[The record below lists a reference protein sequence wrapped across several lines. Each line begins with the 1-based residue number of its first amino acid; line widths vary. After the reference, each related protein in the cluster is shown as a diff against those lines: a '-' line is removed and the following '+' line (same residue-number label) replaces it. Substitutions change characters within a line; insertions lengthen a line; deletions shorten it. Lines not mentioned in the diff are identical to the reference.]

1 MDGVKVSAERRAAED
16 RWRGDEIGITTIL
29 GPSILQGGQEYP
41 LKVHQRQPADR
52 LKSVSTSALSSPAP
66 PLQIRRR
73 NNIAGC
79 YDNRAAS
86 RRIASHRAKPP
97 RKLALLHHNDFSLVA
112 ALPLLPRFSPPFC
125 TRHRFSERSPPPPSP
140 PPPPSRLEISISGF
154 SARFSGKISVITA
167 RTLDVQVSVERA
179 PFPAGC
185 VFLIGVGGGGCPDRI
200 VSRERFYATWTD
212 PSFGFRKRDL
222 LENARKF
229 VENAREGRFFAR
241 EAVEWKREELKF
253 VRARS
258 FTR

>member
-140 PPPPSRLEISISGF
+140 PPSLRDSKSRSPDFPLDFLE
-154 SARFSGKISVITA
+154 KY
-167 RTLDVQVSVERA
+167 
-179 PFPAGC
+179 P
-185 VFLIGVGGGGCPDRI
+185 
-200 VSRERFYATWTD
+200 
-212 PSFGFRKRDL
+212 
-222 LENARKF
+222 
-229 VENAREGRFFAR
+229 
-241 EAVEWKREELKF
+241 
-253 VRARS
+253 
-258 FTR
+258 